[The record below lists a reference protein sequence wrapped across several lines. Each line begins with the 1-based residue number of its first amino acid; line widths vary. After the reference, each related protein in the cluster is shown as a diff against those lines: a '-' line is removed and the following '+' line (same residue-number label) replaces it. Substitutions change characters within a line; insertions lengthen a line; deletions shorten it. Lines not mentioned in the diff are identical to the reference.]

1 MNLQIYLIKIFRYL
15 INIQNL
21 HRYYVSTQI
30 EYDTIYDTLGYS
42 RILYSETL
50 NNEYIERIN
59 QMTYSSLS
67 DKWNVA
73 DI

>member
-42 RILYSETL
+42 RIL
-50 NNEYIERIN
+50 
-59 QMTYSSLS
+59 
-67 DKWNVA
+67 
-73 DI
+73 